1 MVDAIKVLKDMLEYD
16 IEESLIR
23 TQRVG
28 EEIERELKPEIIKS
42 VKKALLALQKKED
55 DRKQGALEEL
65 KELLQHIDWS
75 QANKREIVLAINKRI
90 RELEKEVK
98 E

>member
-90 RELEKEVK
+90 RELEK
-98 E
+98 

>member
-1 MVDAIKVLKDMLEYD
+1 MLEYD

-90 RELEKEVK
+90 RELEK
-98 E
+98 